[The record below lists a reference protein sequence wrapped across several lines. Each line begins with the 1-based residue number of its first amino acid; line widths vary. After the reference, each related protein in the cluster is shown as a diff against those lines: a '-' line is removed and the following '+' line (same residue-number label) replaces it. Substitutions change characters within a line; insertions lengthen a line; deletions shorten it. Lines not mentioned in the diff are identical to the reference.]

1 MVGHELETGGGVGFE
16 NLQLSEY
23 WTKVGHWDVDGK
35 GVVVGAVAVLYHYD
49 DGEERFN
56 AGVAVAKIEGDKGV
70 GQAGKEGYVE
80 ERVGGQ
86 DDALVAVSGQRDA
99 MLAGRSEALVFDT
112 EEKKGVVK
120 VVVCDGKVGLG
131 WMVDF
136 EMLDGAGDFVSGCG
150 ERDAVGVDAMVKQQF
165 DITVCR
171 DDCCAEK

>member
-23 WTKVGHWDVDGK
+23 WTMIGHRDVDGQ

-49 DGEERFN
+49 DGKERFN

-70 GQAGKEGYVE
+70 GQAGKEGNVE
-80 ERVGGQ
+80 EGVCGQ

-99 MLAGRSEALVFDT
+99 MLPGRSEALVFDT

-136 EMLDGAGDFVSGCG
+136 EMLDGAGGFVSDCG
-150 ERDAVGVDAMVKQQF
+150 ERDAVRVDAMVKQQF
-165 DITVCR
+165 DLTVCR
-171 DDCCAEK
+171 DNCCAEK